1 MTDLACLICHKGE
14 PRGYAC
20 DGCRNRLRNRLGEI
34 VELTALADDW
44 TPTSSGGESA
54 RGKPGS
60 RPPTDLGRLDDAL
73 GIDAL
78 GQLEQWER
86 IIREDF
92 DLVPYG
98 VVTEAMGATLTRT
111 VGFLLHHLDRL
122 CDSWPPVDEFAKEV
136 RDIHGRL
143 QRYDETVER
152 GVMRIPCPAPH
163 PDDDGQACGYRLH
176 VSPGD
181 LGANLTCRRCG
192 ESWNADRLLLVALSD
207 PGLVLWLD
215 AEVATYITGVTDRAL
230 RKWAE
235 AGVIAKRGTQYEL
248 STIRR
253 AGKAAHLPG
262 EEAG

>member
-1 MTDLACLICHKGE
+1 VTDLKCLICHKGE

-34 VELTALADDW
+34 VELTALAETW
-44 TPTSSGGESA
+44 AATTCGGEGA

-78 GQLEQWER
+78 AMLEGWER
-86 IIREDF
+86 LVREDF

-163 PDDDGQACGYRLH
+163 PDDNDEACGYRLH

-181 LGANLTCRRCG
+181 LGAHLTCRRCG

-207 PGLVLWLD
+207 PNLILWMD
-215 AEVATYITGVTDRAL
+215 PEVATLVTGIPL
-230 RKWAE
+230 RTLQRWAQAE
-235 AGVIAKRGTQYEL
+235 SIDHKRGRFEL
-248 STIRR
+248 RSIRR
-253 AGKAAHLPG
+253 YRDKGATA
-262 EEAG
+262 